1 MSTIDHRMVWRL
13 RYACHQW
20 AVSSHKKN
28 IYICIYTYEHGRCDY
43 NYSDSQA
50 TVPAH
55 FRLQY
60 YLLINFRLAGTR
72 LNVTLGNVVPRFEIV
87 FQDVSHRLFHN
98 VNVITHRS
106 NYPSIIIYTHVWYK
120 LEIVYSIQKLI
131 RCIINT
137 SKCIWTIC
145 F

>member
-28 IYICIYTYEHGRCDY
+28 IYICIYTYEHSRCDY

-50 TVPAH
+50 TAPAH

-137 SKCIWTIC
+137 SKCIWTIY